1 MRNPGNTMPGFLL
14 NTINTYEQRNLW
26 LMGITSLKRHSIF
39 LKWWWFFTLIIS
51 LTVVLIGF
59 GVHEDLWTQDK
70 TKLSFL
76 ILGIFYG
83 MTFHCGYES
92 WKLSQLANGDI
103 RKLENL
109 DTRHE
114 PGWFASDVLLTL
126 GLIGTV
132 SGFILMLAGAFGNLN
147 IANVSSVQS
156 ALANMAVGMSTAL
169 YTTLTGLITST
180 ILKVQYFRLDQD
192 LERYRNL
199 QAEKLVERVVEQKGN

>member
-1 MRNPGNTMPGFLL
+1 
-14 NTINTYEQRNLW
+14 
-26 LMGITSLKRHSIF
+26 MGIASLKRHSIF

-51 LTVVLIGF
+51 LTIVLIGF

-76 ILGIFYG
+76 ILVIFYG

-103 RKLENL
+103 RKLENI

-147 IANVSSVQS
+147 IANVSSVQT

>member
-1 MRNPGNTMPGFLL
+1 MPGFLL

-26 LMGITSLKRHSIF
+26 LMGIASLKRHSIF

-51 LTVVLIGF
+51 LTIVLIGF

-76 ILGIFYG
+76 ILVIFYG

-103 RKLENL
+103 RKLENI

-147 IANVSSVQS
+147 IANVSSVQT

>member
-1 MRNPGNTMPGFLL
+1 MD
-14 NTINTYEQRNLW
+14 
-26 LMGITSLKRHSIF
+26 ITRIKKHGIF
-39 LKWWWFFTLIIS
+39 LKWWWFFTLILA
-51 LTVVLIGF
+51 LTTVLIGF
-59 GVHEDLWTQDK
+59 GVHEDLWENDR
-70 TKLSFL
+70 TKLSFF
-76 ILGIFYG
+76 ILSIFYA
-83 MTFHCGYES
+83 MTLHCGYES

-103 RKLENL
+103 KKLENI

-132 SGFILMLAGAFGNLN
+132 AGVILMLSGAFTGIN
-147 IANVSSVQS
+147 IANVSSVQT
-156 ALANMAVGMSTAL
+156 ALASMAVGMSTAL

-199 QAEKLVERVVEQKGN
+199 QAEKLVERVVEQKGK

>member
-1 MRNPGNTMPGFLL
+1 
-14 NTINTYEQRNLW
+14 
-26 LMGITSLKRHSIF
+26 MGITAFKRHGIF
-39 LKWWWFFTLIIS
+39 LKWWWFFTLV
-51 LTVVLIGF
+51 LTLTIVLVGF
-59 GVHEDLWTQDK
+59 GVHQDLWVNDK
-70 TKLSFL
+70 TKLSFV
-76 ILGIFYG
+76 ILAIFYG

-92 WKLSQLANGDI
+92 WKLSQLANKDI
-103 RKLENL
+103 DKLENL

-132 SGFILMLAGAFGNLN
+132 SGFILMLAGAFGNIN
-147 IANVSSVQS
+147 IADVSSVQQ

-192 LERYRNL
+192 LEIYRTK
-199 QAEKLVERVVEQKGN
+199 QAELLVERVVEQKGN

>member
-1 MRNPGNTMPGFLL
+1 MKQGKIG
-14 NTINTYEQRNLW
+14 
-26 LMGITSLKRHSIF
+26 LMSITQFKRHSIF
-39 LKWWWFFTLIIS
+39 LKWWWFFTLILA

-59 GVHEDLWTQDK
+59 GVHQDLWINDK
-70 TKLSFL
+70 TKISFL
-76 ILGIFYG
+76 ILAIFYG

-92 WKLSQLANGDI
+92 WKLSQLANKDI
-103 RKLENL
+103 DKLENI

-132 SGFILMLAGAFGNLN
+132 SGFILMLAGAFGEIN
-147 IANVSSVQS
+147 IADVGSVQQ

-192 LERYRNL
+192 LEIYRTR

>member
-1 MRNPGNTMPGFLL
+1 
-14 NTINTYEQRNLW
+14 
-26 LMGITSLKRHSIF
+26 MGITAFKRHGIF
-39 LKWWWFFTLIIS
+39 LKWWWFFTLIVA

-59 GVHEDLWTQDK
+59 GVHEDLWNNDK
-70 TKLSFL
+70 TKLSYL
-76 ILGIFYG
+76 ILFIFYG
-83 MTFHCGYES
+83 MTLHCGYES

-103 RKLENL
+103 KKLENI

-147 IANVSSVQS
+147 IANVSSVQT

>member
-14 NTINTYEQRNLW
+14 NTINTYEQRKTW

-39 LKWWWFFTLIIS
+39 LKWWWFFTLIVA

-59 GVHEDLWTQDK
+59 GIHEDLWTNDK

-76 ILGIFYG
+76 ILFIFYG
-83 MTFHCGYES
+83 MTLHCGYES

-103 RKLENL
+103 KKLENI

-147 IANVSSVQS
+147 IANVSSVQT

>member
-1 MRNPGNTMPGFLL
+1 MAIL
-14 NTINTYEQRNLW
+14 
-26 LMGITSLKRHSIF
+26 SLKKHSIF
-39 LKWWWFFTLIIS
+39 LKWWWFFTLIVA

-59 GVHEDLWTQDK
+59 GVHEDLWLKDK
-70 TKLSFL
+70 TKLSFF
-76 ILGIFYG
+76 ILFIFYA
-83 MTFHCGYES
+83 MTLHCGYES

-103 RKLENL
+103 EKLENL

-132 SGFILMLAGAFGNLN
+132 AGFILMLAGAFTGIN
-147 IANVSSVQS
+147 IANVSSVQQ
-156 ALANMAVGMSTAL
+156 ALASMAVGMSTAL

-192 LERYRNL
+192 LERYRTL
-199 QAEKLVERVVEQKGN
+199 QAEKLVERVVTEQKGN